1 MPSLETYI
9 VISLDHPLPGK
20 CFCPLM
26 DYAYFHEIKL
36 HVLLFAEVCLLLIC
50 LIAVRLRAEHDSK
63 WQFRGIYLNYS

>member
-9 VISLDHPLPGK
+9 VISLDHPVK

-36 HVLLFAEVCLLLIC
+36 LLFAEVCLLLIC

-63 WQFRGIYLNYS
+63 WPFRGIYLNYS

>member
-20 CFCPLM
+20 MFSLM

-36 HVLLFAEVCLLLIC
+36 LLFAEVCLLLIC

-63 WQFRGIYLNYS
+63 WQFRGIYLNYT